1 MRTTVNYGFNMP
13 DLEDFYNIEDFNENM
28 ESIDTIMY
36 ENELAVND
44 MSSEIKSV
52 IGETADTGATASTGT
67 VMGKLNYIIS
77 APSSPI
83 KKIIKGVSSSETVTI
98 SVSDPDK
105 CIVILNCEVGVSG
118 SSQAYGDGVHLVSL
132 TATKMTVIRP
142 EKYESAYSY
151 SYQIVE
157 FN

>member
-28 ESIDTIMY
+28 ESIDTIIH
-36 ENELAVND
+36 ENEISVNE
-44 MSSEIKSV
+44 MSSDIKSV
-52 IGETADTGATASTGT
+52 IGETTDTGATESTGT

-83 KKIIKGVSSSETVTI
+83 KKIIKGVSKEDEVTI

-105 CIVILNCEVGVSG
+105 CIVILNCGVGVSG

-132 TATKMTVIRP
+132 TATKMTVVRP
-142 EKYESAYSY
+142 EKYDSTYSY